1 MDIQA
6 GLSLLTFLA
15 PSPVLPLVD
24 PRFKKA
30 SPLTH
35 LALNVAQN
43 GYGETPNVTQPLET
57 KYKDGSA
64 ENVAYDSQIQTTFR
78 KLRKR

>member
-1 MDIQA
+1 MDLQV

-15 PSPVLPLVD
+15 PSPVRPHVD

-35 LALNVAQN
+35 LALNAAQK
-43 GYGETPNVTQPLET
+43 GYGEIPNVTQPLDT
-57 KYKDGSA
+57 KFKGGSA
-64 ENVAYDSQIQTTFR
+64 GNAA
-78 KLRKR
+78 